1 MAGIPDWLSREL
13 EGLREMRDELKL
25 QLHLGKA
32 DAKEAFEG
40 VEKRWQHLEAKLK
53 LLREG
58 SKEDL
63 AQIGEAAK
71 LLTEEIRDGYRHL
84 KKLL

>member
-1 MAGIPDWLSREL
+1 MVQKPEWLTREL

-32 DAKEAFEG
+32 DAKEAFES

-53 LLREG
+53 LLREE
-58 SKEDL
+58 SREDL
-63 AQIGEAAK
+63 AEIREAAK
-71 LLTEEIRDGYRHL
+71 LLSEEIRDGYRHL

>member
-1 MAGIPDWLSREL
+1 MAAIPDWLSREL

-32 DAKEAFEG
+32 DARDAFER

-53 LLREG
+53 VIREE
-58 SKEDL
+58 SKGDI

>member
-1 MAGIPDWLSREL
+1 MAEIPDWLSREL
-13 EGLREMRDELKL
+13 AGLREMRDELKL

-32 DAKEAFEG
+32 DAKDAFEG
-40 VEKRWQHLEAKLK
+40 VEKRWQHLEGKLK
-53 LLREG
+53 LLRAE
-58 SKEDL
+58 SKDDL

-71 LLTEEIRDGYRHL
+71 LLTEEIREGYRHL

>member
-1 MAGIPDWLSREL
+1 MAEMPEWLTREL
-13 EGLREMRDELKL
+13 AGLREMRDELKL

-32 DAKEAFEG
+32 DAKEAFEN

-53 LLREG
+53 LLREE
-58 SKEDL
+58 SKGDL

-71 LLTEEIRDGYRHL
+71 LLTQEIRDGYRHL

>member
-1 MAGIPDWLSREL
+1 MAATPDWLSREL
-13 EGLREMRDELKL
+13 EALREMRDELKL
-25 QLHLGKA
+25 QLQLGKA
-32 DAKEAFEG
+32 EAKDAFER
-40 VEKRWQHLEAKLK
+40 VEKRWQHLEGKLK
-53 LLREG
+53 LLREE
-58 SKEDL
+58 SKGDL

>member
-25 QLHLGKA
+25 QLYLGKA